1 MFSKYDLNDPFTIK
15 VFKFSDKIKKNDLEE
30 YKQSFEEDLKSKKQ
44 FFIIFDISE
53 VKKFKFNYMVDLLLF
68 MYKISDDLKKL
79 ILANA
84 IIANGI
90 TKSGIDIA
98 LKMKEP
104 FCETIVKDNLDDG
117 IKFLCESNVL
127 NSVSLNNKMQV

>member
-1 MFSKYDLNDPFTIK
+1 MFSKYDLNDPFLIK
-15 VFKFSDKIKKNDLEE
+15 VFKFSEKIKKNDLEE
-30 YKQSFEEDLKSKKQ
+30 YKKSFEEDLKSDKQ

-53 VKKFKFNYMVDLLLF
+53 VTKFKFNYMVELLLF
-68 MYKISDDLKKL
+68 MYKISENLKKL
-79 ILANA
+79 ILAIA

-104 FCETIVKDNLDDG
+104 FCESTVKNNLDDG
-117 IKFLCESNVL
+117 IKFLCEANVL
-127 NSVSLNNKMQV
+127 NQVNKSDKLDI